1 MTCDHKL
8 FRTKICLTVYNKL
21 TDRKKDRYNHS
32 VSYKKE
38 DILPVEKRIDMTI
51 VVVIV
56 VVIAIVVDNIRECKD
71 ATVRYS
77 ERTCFILF
85 FNQV

>member
-8 FRTKICLTVYNKL
+8 FHTKICVTVYNKL

-38 DILPVEKRIDMTI
+38 DTLPIEKRIDMT
-51 VVVIV
+51 VV

-71 ATVRYS
+71 AMTVRYS
-77 ERTCFILF
+77 ERTCSILF
-85 FNQV
+85 FNQVQI